1 VFLHAQS
8 ASTAG
13 RVFADESAINSEFL
27 ALDIFFTS
35 IVFCDCEKFNEKGFS
50 IKPEGSQISGK
61 AGGFML
67 ENNGFT
73 FESLHTGMSAEFS
86 KTITETDIVNF
97 AGISGDFN
105 PIHIN
110 EEFARKT
117 RFEGRIA
124 HGMLSAAFISTV
136 LGTRLPGPGCIYV
149 SQTLKFKAPVRIGDT
164 VTAHVEISDMNT
176 EKSLVTMKTI
186 CLVGDKTVIDG
197 EAVLK
202 VPRRETAA
210 KEH

>member
-1 VFLHAQS
+1 
-8 ASTAG
+8 
-13 RVFADESAINSEFL
+13 
-27 ALDIFFTS
+27 
-35 IVFCDCEKFNEKGFS
+35 
-50 IKPEGSQISGK
+50 
-61 AGGFML
+61 ML

-105 PIHIN
+105 PVHIN
-110 EEFARKT
+110 EEFAKKT

-164 VTAHVEISDMNT
+164 VTAQAEVIELVP
-176 EKSLVTMKTI
+176 EKAMVTIKTT
-186 CLVGDKTVIDG
+186 CLVGEKTVVEG

-202 VPRRETAA
+202 VPRHQKAE
-210 KEH
+210 KEN